1 VSGVLHIATPQ
12 ELVGSPAALLAERL
26 SRRARP
32 HAVVDG
38 VVRDGVSFADA
49 LAVLDLQR
57 LFLREIERLR
67 APLLV
72 VSHGDKSLLIAH
84 LASRGIGGVVRA
96 HWHHGTPLS
105 ALARAAVADAV
116 VVDDIAAVFDD
127 APPQATSTKKKASS
141 KKASSKKKAPTAQM
155 CDAWGARIDRI
166 LGPVFDDADRIR
178 LGRRRRRRR

>member
-1 VSGVLHIATPQ
+1 MSGVLHIATPQ
-12 ELVGSPAALLAERL
+12 ELVASPAALLAERL

-32 HAVVDG
+32 HVVVDD
-38 VVRDGVSFADA
+38 VVNDGVSFADA

-72 VSHGDKSLLIAH
+72 VSHGEKSLLVAH
-84 LASRGIGGVVRA
+84 VASRGIGGVVRA
-96 HWHHGTPLS
+96 HWHQGEPLG

-116 VVDDIAAVFDD
+116 VVDDIAAVFSD
-127 APPQATSTKKKASS
+127 APAPETSTKKKAST
-141 KKASSKKKAPTAQM
+141 KTSSKKKPPTTQM
-155 CDAWGARIDRI
+155 CDAWSARIDRI
-166 LGPVFDDADRIR
+166 LGPVFDDADRVK